1 MNYDNVGVI
10 IGRFQTPYLHP
21 AHIELIQEVY
31 KENSELIILV
41 GVTDAIGTT
50 TNPLPFEVVKSMFK
64 RLTTRPLMVL
74 PIYDHPSD
82 EFWSESVDK
91 LISSVCYKKKV
102 TLYGGRKSFIDS
114 YSGKFECKLVTSIDN
129 PISSTQIRKTC
140 ERNVLESDEFRKGII
155 YAAYQNYPTVYST
168 IDAAI
173 LNDDNQVL
181 LCKKAGEE
189 YWRFVGGFV
198 DVKDKSEVDSVKREV
213 SEETG
218 LEINVTD
225 FICSGQIDD
234 WRYRYTPDRK
244 IMTHFYLC
252 KRIFGVAQPKDD
264 IIACKWFNFS
274 SSTYNGIMPQHR
286 WLYDNL
292 IKHLNEK

>member
-1 MNYDNVGVI
+1 MIYDNVGVI

-21 AHIELIQEVY
+21 AHMELIREVA

-50 TNPLPFEVVKSMFK
+50 INPLPFEVVKRMF
-64 RLTTRPLMVL
+64 RHVISVPTMVL
-74 PIYDHPSD
+74 PIKDHPSD
-82 EFWSESVDK
+82 EFWSQQVDK

-102 TLYGGRKSFIDS
+102 TLYGGRNSFIDS
-114 YSGKFECKLVTSIDN
+114 YDGQYKCKLVTSINN
-129 PISSTQIRKTC
+129 PISSSQIREDCSK
-140 ERNVLESDEFRKGII
+140 EIIDSKEFRKGIV

-173 LNDDNQVL
+173 MNDSNQIL
-181 LCKKAGEE
+181 LCKKIGEE
-189 YWRFVGGFV
+189 NWRFVGGFV
-198 DVKDKSEVDSVKREV
+198 DVKDKSEVESVKREV

-218 LEINVTD
+218 LEISVTD
-225 FICSGQIDD
+225 FICSGQVDD
-234 WRYRYTPDRK
+234 WRYRNTPDKK
-244 IMTHFYLC
+244 IMTHCYLC

-264 IIACKWFNFS
+264 IIACKWFNLS
-274 SSTYNGIMPQHR
+274 NDTYNLITNSHH
-286 WLYDNL
+286 WLYDKL